1 MIAWILFEFQIP
13 FGFYCARHAVKILKL
28 LIKIPGILKFRV
40 TWDPP
45 ATCRWTRPEMD
56 RASCGCTQV
65 HGPSWTLAVLWRWHH
80 PSLCREQQLMRWYS
94 VTNFFHLL
102 VVFIPG
108 RSATRGRHW
117 QLTAPRVWPF
127 KLPHWHV
134 RSRARQLMRL
144 YLLPSL
150 IGLSPWHGTGA
161 DSESAWPEAPA
172 MVPSMQPRARSPT
185 SRAASASASGAR
197 SCSTGSDSS
206 PSQCMRNG

>member
-1 MIAWILFEFQIP
+1 M
-13 FGFYCARHAVKILKL
+13 
-28 LIKIPGILKFRV
+28 KFRV

-65 HGPSWTLAVLWRWHH
+65 HGGPSWTLAVLWRWHH

-108 RSATRGRHW
+108 RSATRRHW
-117 QLTAPRVWPF
+117 QLTTLAIQVVPLAR
-127 KLPHWHV
+127 WHV

-144 YLLPSL
+144 YSLPSL
-150 IGLSPWHGTGA
+150 TGLSPWRCTGA
-161 DSESAWPEAPA
+161 DSESAWPEALA
-172 MVPSMQPRARSPT
+172 MDGTVHEATRTVADLACRECQCQWRAELYHW
-185 SRAASASASGAR
+185 
-197 SCSTGSDSS
+197 
-206 PSQCMRNG
+206 Q